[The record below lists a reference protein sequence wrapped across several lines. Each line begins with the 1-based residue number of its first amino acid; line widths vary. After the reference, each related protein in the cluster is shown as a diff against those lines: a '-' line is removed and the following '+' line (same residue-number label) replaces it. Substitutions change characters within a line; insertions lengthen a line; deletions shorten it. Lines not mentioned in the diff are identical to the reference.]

1 MPKFT
6 PAELGFIQLVS
17 YLYVLYFEVGRV
29 GVSFL
34 EDRFDVYSVDA
45 GGIARKHR
53 PNVRDLRT
61 YFQHNLN
68 PLERRDK
75 RIQEQCED
83 WYESACGSR
92 APAEEHHWLNCTQ
105 TVLKDAAQY
114 LIILAAVVREIE
126 RDESRDAIC
135 RQWASRVNRYHPPE
149 AFDDIIIRV
158 ARDMGRDGL
167 DPVRLRT
174 RFYDGWTRELE
185 MLQEGYDFE
194 TEARRLIEL
203 AILMMRE
210 GALPITGRDIM
221 GEFHIPPGP
230 RVGAL
235 LEVARGIHN
244 LHPCSRDELI
254 ELLRGKIAP
263 ENPGG
268 V

>member
-1 MPKFT
+1 
-6 PAELGFIQLVS
+6 
-17 YLYVLYFEVGRV
+17 
-29 GVSFL
+29 
-34 EDRFDVYSVDA
+34 
-45 GGIARKHR
+45 
-53 PNVRDLRT
+53 
-61 YFQHNLN
+61 
-68 PLERRDK
+68 
-75 RIQEQCED
+75 
-83 WYESACGSR
+83 
-92 APAEEHHWLNCTQ
+92 
-105 TVLKDAAQY
+105 
-114 LIILAAVVREIE
+114 
-126 RDESRDAIC
+126 
-135 RQWASRVNRYHPPE
+135 
-149 AFDDIIIRV
+149 
-158 ARDMGRDGL
+158 
-167 DPVRLRT
+167 
-174 RFYDGWTRELE
+174 